1 MTGKDSPANR
11 NRATGLIPLRKTKQ
25 PPFSHLRS
33 PQRRPQAPHPKSKF
47 LAAIVAEMGEAD
59 EKLWKEAQPFMG
71 NAPMFRT
78 KPFHEHSKKEL
89 VESGIPEW
97 TPPAF

>member
-1 MTGKDSPANR
+1 MSLEESKGRVSGGKA
-11 NRATGLIPLRKTKQ
+11 AAILGL
-25 PPFSHLRS
+25 HLE
-33 PQRRPQAPHPKSKF
+33 
-47 LAAIVAEMGEAD
+47 IVAEMREAD